1 MENGRGKHLGK
12 MRRRQFFALI
22 SKGAASFTLGS
33 SLFLS
38 EGLTSARQTSP
49 NDRIGVGFI
58 GVGGMG
64 RAHLGWFLGQPDC
77 DVVAVC
83 DVDDRMLAE
92 AKKMCGNRPVD
103 TYKDYRR
110 LLERKD
116 IDVVVIATPDHWH
129 ALIAIH
135 AAQAGKDIYCE
146 KPMTHTIEEGRE
158 LVKAVRRYGR
168 VFQLGTQQRAA
179 DHFRRA
185 VELVRSG
192 KLGKVKLCRCWIG
205 YNPHSGF
212 VPEQPVPDGLD
223 WDMWLGPAQWR
234 PFRPCYHPFNWRWFW
249 DFGGGLMTDWGV
261 HLIDIILWGM
271 GDELPVTIEAKG
283 QYYPDSF
290 YDVPRWMEVVYEFPS
305 YTLIWHQPPPNPL
318 PLGRP
323 GHGMYFEGDKGR
335 LFVDR
340 GGIVTDP
347 PELIHETLGP
357 ADFQLPRVPSHQRE
371 FLECVKTRRQPTCD
385 VEVGHRSTYVSIL
398 GNIAFRLGRKL
409 KWDAQ
414 NEKFVGDEEA
424 NRWLTKPYRKPWTL

>member
-1 MENGRGKHLGK
+1 VKRQGNRSESKLSRRKFFYLVGK
-12 MRRRQFFALI
+12 
-22 SKGAASFTLGS
+22 SAAAFTLGS
-33 SLFLS
+33 ALFVDES
-38 EGLTSARQTSP
+38 SATSKVSP
-49 NDRIGVGFI
+49 NDKIGVGFI

-64 RAHLGWFLGQPDC
+64 RGHLGWFLGQPDC
-77 DVVAVC
+77 NVVALC
-83 DVDDRMLAE
+83 DVDERMLAE
-92 AKKMCGNRPVD
+92 AKRMCGERPVA
-103 TYKDYRR
+103 TYKDYCQ

-116 IDVVVIATPDHWH
+116 VDVVVIATPDHWH
-129 ALIAIH
+129 AIIAIH

-146 KPMTHTIEEGRE
+146 KPMTHTIEEGRQ
-158 LVKAVRRYGR
+158 LVNAVRRYGR
-168 VFQLGTQQRAA
+168 VFQLGTQQRAD

-205 YNPHSGF
+205 YNPHSGY
-212 VPEQPVPDGLD
+212 VPEQQPPKELD
-223 WDMWLGPAQWR
+223 WDMWIGPAQWC

-283 QYYPDSF
+283 RYYPDSF
-290 YDVPRWMEVVYEFPS
+290 YDVPQWMEVVYEFPS

-323 GHGMYFEGDKGR
+323 GHGMYFEGDRGR

-347 PELIHETLGP
+347 PELVHEVLGP
-357 ADFQLPRVPSHQRE
+357 NDFRLPRVPSHQRE
-371 FLECVKTRRQPTCD
+371 FLECVKTRQRPTCD

-409 KWDAQ
+409 RWDAQ
-414 NEKFVGDEEA
+414 KEQFVGDEEA

>member
-1 MENGRGKHLGK
+1 VDE
-12 MRRRQFFALI
+12 
-22 SKGAASFTLGS
+22 
-33 SLFLS
+33 
-38 EGLTSARQTSP
+38 
-49 NDRIGVGFI
+49 
-58 GVGGMG
+58 
-64 RAHLGWFLGQPDC
+64 RA
-77 DVVAVC
+77 
-83 DVDDRMLAE
+83 LAE
-92 AKKMCGNRPVD
+92 AKRMCGDRPVAV
-103 TYKDYRR
+103 YKDYRQ
-110 LLERKD
+110 LLERR
-116 IDVVVIATPDHWH
+116 DVDAVVIATPDHWH

-135 AAQAGKDIYCE
+135 AAEAGKDIYCE
-146 KPMTHTIEEGRE
+146 KPMTHTIEEGRQ
-158 LVKAVRRYGR
+158 LVNAVRRYGR

-205 YNPHSGF
+205 YNPHSNY
-212 VPEQPVPDGLD
+212 VPEQPVPKELD
-223 WDMWLGPAQWR
+223 WDMWLGPAAWR
-234 PFRPCYHPFNWRWFW
+234 PYRPCYHPFNWRWFW

-283 QYYPDSF
+283 RYYADSF
-290 YDVPRWMEVVYEFPS
+290 YDVPQWMEVTYEFPS

-347 PELIHETLGP
+347 PDLINETLGLT
-357 ADFQLPRVPSHQRE
+357 DFHLPRVPSHQRE
-371 FLECVKTRRQPTCD
+371 FLECVKTRQRPTCD

-409 KWDAQ
+409 RWDAQ
-414 NEKFVGDEEA
+414 AERFVGDDEA